1 MSGAFESPFCL
12 PVLDWFDKAF
22 ATPTQV
28 QRDGRPVI
36 AAGLNALLLAP
47 TGSGKTLA
55 AGVFG
60 GRHARA
66 CATGSQHQRALAIA
80 QLRLGRYGV
89 VTREIATAEAIPG
102 GFKSIYPVLKR
113 LDEGGRIQRG
123 YFLDGLSGAQFA
135 APGVIDRLRSQDR
148 GAQAVH
154 GWCSVMV
161 TCLGI
166 SPPGRVLC

>member
-1 MSGAFESPFCL
+1 MVGQSLQRASMPSYWHQPGAVKRWPLVYS
-12 PVLDWFDKAF
+12 
-22 ATPTQV
+22 
-28 QRDGRPVI
+28 
-36 AAGLNALLLAP
+36 AAVTHVRAQP
-47 TGSGKTLA
+47 A
-55 AGVFG
+55 AS
-60 GRHARA
+60 
-66 CATGSQHQRALAIA
+66 TKRALAIA